1 MSLLY
6 LFLFLSVCLSLFHPI
21 SVAFSFSSCLL
32 CSLLFLACASSISF
46 CLVSCHAIFY
56 LICSR
61 TRLYIHTYIWVIYIC
76 IWFRKSLDIFA
87 FDLARYL
94 YIHIYRYIY
103 YAIYNIYWF
112 CMLATKYRGV
122 FSFALM
128 HYQKSIIYSIVY
140 TYIYIHICLCVCNW
154 PAWERSNL
162 WLYSILYPLKYPAIL
177 C

>member
-6 LFLFLSVCLSLFHPI
+6 LSLFLSVCLSLFHPI

-32 CSLLFLACASSISF
+32 CSLLFLACACSISV

-76 IWFRKSLDIFA
+76 IWFRKSRYFC
-87 FDLARYL
+87 FRSRSARYL

-103 YAIYNIYWF
+103 YMLYIIYIDFVCSLRN
-112 CMLATKYRGV
+112 LEV
-122 FSFALM
+122 FSLL
-128 HYQKSIIYSIVY
+128 H
-140 TYIYIHICLCVCNW
+140 LCITKK
-154 PAWERSNL
+154 A
-162 WLYSILYPLKYPAIL
+162 
-177 C
+177 

>member
-103 YAIYNIYWF
+103 YMLYIIYIDF
-112 CMLATKYRGV
+112 VCSLRSIEV
-122 FSFALM
+122 FSPLP
-128 HYQKSIIYSIVY
+128 
-140 TYIYIHICLCVCNW
+140 LCITKK
-154 PAWERSNL
+154 A
-162 WLYSILYPLKYPAIL
+162 
-177 C
+177 